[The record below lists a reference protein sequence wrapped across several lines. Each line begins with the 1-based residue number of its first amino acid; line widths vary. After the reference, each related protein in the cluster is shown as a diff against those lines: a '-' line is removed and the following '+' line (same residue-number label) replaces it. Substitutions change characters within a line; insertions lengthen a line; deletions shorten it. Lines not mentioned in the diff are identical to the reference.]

1 MQELVGTILRLQ
13 MSGLLEYKREA
24 RENEKKD
31 SGNFYVG
38 NLHCC
43 SGGNEYCGSKRISEK
58 AKNSLEIIQQQI
70 ETIAAQIEEVN
81 KANNNLEKRIT
92 EFEKKQEEE

>member
-58 AKNSLEIIQQQI
+58 PKFSGNH
-70 ETIAAQIEEVN
+70 TAADRDNCSTDRRSE
-81 KANNNLEKRIT
+81 
-92 EFEKKQEEE
+92 